1 MSLDRDPHRSPQTL
15 LEVRNLHTWFRADG
29 ETVRAVDGV
38 SFHIDAGETFCLVG
52 ESGSGKSVSAL
63 SVIGLLPADLTER
76 CDGEI
81 LFRLDP
87 QAGAAPRDLLRLPE
101 EELMQVRGGHIA
113 MIFQEPMTSLNPVFT
128 VGDQIVEAIRLARP
142 GVGYEEAQRQAIEA
156 LAEVRIE
163 HPELRVDEYPHR
175 LSGGQRQRVMIA
187 MAIACRPELL
197 IADEPTTA
205 LDVTVQ
211 AEILDLMQ
219 ELKRRRGMSLF
230 FITHDFGVV
239 AQIADRVAVMREGRI
254 VETGSLEDVLE
265 RPAHEYT
272 RQLLAAVPEN
282 LARTSRRHSA
292 GSAKAPGIAGVP
304 PASGPQAHNVRGGP
318 VAHDGS
324 CGRDARDPG
333 KTTRP
338 QENRAFQGMTAS
350 LPGLVRLEGLEV
362 HFPIRQGV
370 LKRTVGH
377 VRAVDGV
384 DLRIERGQILALVG
398 ESGCGK
404 TTLGRAVLRLV
415 EPTAGQVHFDGREL
429 TGLGRRDMRPMRRRL
444 QFVFQ
449 DPASSLNPRLTVATA
464 LTEPMAA
471 HGIGDNLEE
480 RLETAA
486 RTLDEVQLAREHLW
500 RYPHELSGGQRQRI
514 GIARA
519 LCLRPDFVVCDEV
532 TSALDVSVQAEV
544 LQLLLDLRRERAL
557 TLLFITHDIGVV
569 EYLSDTTAV
578 MHEGRSRAG
587 SDTALQRAGAP
598 LHPPERRCRVCR
610 RRRTG
615 GCDCHLLPVHD
626 CGRRR
631 GCDSKNRTPT
641 PAGSSAA
648 DTAADALATNQDPR
662 PARRAAVWIAG
673 GREVPGDGD
682 RVAGGQA
689 ISYLFTIA
697 DADADA
703 IRRTAEPT
711 STIWTGTWWCA
722 SRTNSSSTC
731 SRPPAGSST
740 RRRGT

>member
-1 MSLDRDPHRSPQTL
+1 MRPAPARGPETL

-29 ETVRAVDGV
+29 ETVRAVDGA
-38 SFHIDAGETFCLVG
+38 SFHIETGETFCLVG

-76 CDGEI
+76 CDGEV

-87 QAGAAPRDLLRLPE
+87 RSGAPPSDLLRLPD

-113 MIFQEPMTSLNPVFT
+113 MIFQEPMTSLNPVLT

-142 GVGYEEAQRQAIEA
+142 NIGYGEARRRAIEA
-156 LAEVRIE
+156 LVEVRIE
-163 HPELRVDEYPHR
+163 RPELRVDEYPHR

-211 AEILDLMQ
+211 AEILSLMQ
-219 ELKRRRGMSLF
+219 ELQRRRGMSLF

-254 VETGSLEDVLE
+254 VETGALEDVLE

-282 LARTSRRHSA
+282 LARTSRHDRGANVLPRAPEAVTGPLPGTPLSSRASRDPHV
-292 GSAKAPGIAGVP
+292 GDPGGNIDAPGSAGVP
-304 PASGPQAHNVRGGP
+304 PAPAGGRQWTNRRRP
-318 VAHDGS
+318 ATVAAG
-324 CGRDARDPG
+324 GTPA
-333 KTTRP
+333 
-338 QENRAFQGMTAS
+338 
-350 LPGLVRLEGLEV
+350 LPGTVTSPPELVRLDGLEV

-384 DLRIERGQILALVG
+384 DLRIRRGQILALVG

-415 EPTAGQVHFDGREL
+415 EPTGGRVQFDGREL
-429 TGLGRRDMRPMRRRL
+429 TRLTRREMRPMRRRL

-464 LTEPMAA
+464 LTEPMAT
-471 HGIGDNLEE
+471 HGIGETPEE

-486 RTLDEVQLAREHLW
+486 QVLVEVQLARDHLW

-544 LQLLLDLRRERAL
+544 LQLLLDLRREHAL

-578 MHEGRSRAG
+578 MHEGRIVELG
-587 SDTALQRAGAP
+587 PTA
-598 LHPPERRCRVCR
+598 RVCTAPEHPYTR
-610 RRRTG
+610 RLIAAVPRLRMG
-615 GCDCHLLPVHD
+615 ANG
-626 CGRRR
+626 
-631 GCDSKNRTPT
+631 
-641 PAGSSAA
+641 GSSPI
-648 DTAADALATNQDPR
+648 TPPR
-662 PARRAAVWIAG
+662 
-673 GREVPGDGD
+673 
-682 RVAGGQA
+682 Q
-689 ISYLFTIA
+689 
-697 DADADA
+697 
-703 IRRTAEPT
+703 
-711 STIWTGTWWCA
+711 
-722 SRTNSSSTC
+722 SSTVA
-731 SRPPAGSST
+731 PG
-740 RRRGT
+740 

>member
-1 MSLDRDPHRSPQTL
+1 MNEGPGPDRRRETL
-15 LEVRNLHTWFRADG
+15 LQVRDLHIWFRADG
-29 ETVRAVDGV
+29 ETVRAVDGA
-38 SFHIDAGETFCLVG
+38 SFHVDAGETFCLVG

-87 QAGAAPRDLLRLPE
+87 RTDAAPRDLLRLPE

-142 GVGYEEAQRQAIEA
+142 GVGYDEARRRAIEA

-211 AEILDLMQ
+211 AEILGLMQ

-254 VETGSLEDVLE
+254 VETGTLEDVLE
-265 RPAHEYT
+265 RPAHAYT

-282 LARTSRRHSA
+282 LARTSRHHGAAQTRLPETPPTPAARETPRAGPVGNTGVPGSA
-292 GSAKAPGIAGVP
+292 GVPIGNTGVPGSAGVP
-304 PASGPQAHNVRGGP
+304 PASTMADLRSAAGETPA
-318 VAHDGS
+318 
-324 CGRDARDPG
+324 
-333 KTTRP
+333 
-338 QENRAFQGMTAS
+338 
-350 LPGLVRLEGLEV
+350 LPGTAISEALIRLEGLEV

-384 DLRIERGQILALVG
+384 DLCIQRGQILALVG

-415 EPTAGQVHFDGREL
+415 EPTGGRVRFDGRDL
-429 TGLGRRDMRPMRRRL
+429 TGFGRRDMRPMRRRL

-471 HGIGDNLEE
+471 HGIGENPED

-486 RTLDEVQLAREHLW
+486 QTLVEVQLDREHLW

-578 MHEGRSRAG
+578 MHEGRIVELG
-587 SDTALQRAGAP
+587 PTA
-598 LHPPERRCRVCR
+598 RVCTAPEHPYTR
-610 RRRTG
+610 R
-615 GCDCHLLPVHD
+615 LI
-626 CGRRR
+626 
-631 GCDSKNRTPT
+631 
-641 PAGSSAA
+641 
-648 DTAADALATNQDPR
+648 
-662 PARRAAVWIAG
+662 AAVPRLPQGTNG
-673 GREVPGDGD
+673 GGAR
-682 RVAGGQA
+682 
-689 ISYLFTIA
+689 
-697 DADADA
+697 
-703 IRRTAEPT
+703 
-711 STIWTGTWWCA
+711 
-722 SRTNSSSTC
+722 
-731 SRPPAGSST
+731 
-740 RRRGT
+740 

>member
-1 MSLDRDPHRSPQTL
+1 MSSGPTRSPETL
-15 LEVRNLHTWFRADG
+15 LQVRNLRTWFRADG
-29 ETVRAVDGV
+29 ETVRAVDGA
-38 SFHIDAGETFCLVG
+38 SFRIDAGETFCLVG

-63 SVIGLLPADLTER
+63 SMIGLLPADLTER

-87 QAGAAPRDLLRLPE
+87 RADAAPRDLLRLPE
-101 EELMQVRGGHIA
+101 EELMRVRGGHIA
-113 MIFQEPMTSLNPVFT
+113 MIFQEPMTSLNPVLT

-142 GVGYEEAQRQAIEA
+142 GVGYDEARRRAIEA

-211 AEILDLMQ
+211 AEILGLMQ

-254 VETGSLEDVLE
+254 VETGTLEDVLE
-265 RPAHEYT
+265 RPAHAYT

-282 LARTSRRHSA
+282 LARTSRHHGAAQTGLPEAPPTLAATETPRADGPVGPTGAPGSA
-292 GSAKAPGIAGVP
+292 GVSPAADRRSAIVETGET
-304 PASGPQAHNVRGGP
+304 PA
-318 VAHDGS
+318 
-324 CGRDARDPG
+324 
-333 KTTRP
+333 
-338 QENRAFQGMTAS
+338 
-350 LPGLVRLEGLEV
+350 LPGTTISEALVRLEGLEV

-415 EPTAGQVHFDGREL
+415 EPTAGQVHFDGRDL
-429 TGLGRRDMRPMRRRL
+429 TGFGRRDMRPMRRRL

-471 HGIGDNLEE
+471 HGIGENLED
-480 RLETAA
+480 RLERAA
-486 RTLDEVQLAREHLW
+486 QTLVEVQLDREHLW

-578 MHEGRSRAG
+578 MHEGQIVELGPTR
-587 SDTALQRAGAP
+587 
-598 LHPPERRCRVCR
+598 RVCNAPE
-610 RRRTG
+610 
-615 GCDCHLLPVHD
+615 HP
-626 CGRRR
+626 
-631 GCDSKNRTPT
+631 
-641 PAGSSAA
+641 
-648 DTAADALATNQDPR
+648 
-662 PARRAAVWIAG
+662 
-673 GREVPGDGD
+673 
-682 RVAGGQA
+682 
-689 ISYLFTIA
+689 Y
-697 DADADA
+697 
-703 IRRTAEPT
+703 
-711 STIWTGTWWCA
+711 
-722 SRTNSSSTC
+722 
-731 SRPPAGSST
+731 T
-740 RRRGT
+740 RRLIEAVPHLPQGTNPDP

>member
-1 MSLDRDPHRSPQTL
+1 MSEGSTRSAQTL

-29 ETVRAVDGV
+29 ETVRAVDGA
-38 SFHIDAGETFCLVG
+38 SFRIEAGETFCLVG

-76 CDGEI
+76 CDGEVM
-81 LFRLDP
+81 FRLDRKSD
-87 QAGAAPRDLLRLPE
+87 ASPRDLLRLPE
-101 EELMQVRGGHIA
+101 DELMRVRGGRIA

-142 GVGYEEAQRQAIEA
+142 GLGYEEARRRAIEA
-156 LAEVRIE
+156 LAEVQIE
-163 HPELRVDEYPHR
+163 RPELRVDEYPHR

-211 AEILDLMQ
+211 AEILSLMQ
-219 ELKRRRGMSLF
+219 ELQRRRGMSLF

-254 VETGSLEDVLE
+254 VETGALDEVLE
-265 RPAHEYT
+265 RPAHAYT

-282 LARTSRRHSA
+282 LARTTRRRPSA
-292 GSAKAPGIAGVP
+292 GAAPQPLSGSSVDDSGIHPVGPPGSGMDLTAVDSRPAESAPELIRLAGL
-304 PASGPQAHNVRGGP
+304 Q
-318 VAHDGS
+318 
-324 CGRDARDPG
+324 
-333 KTTRP
+333 
-338 QENRAFQGMTAS
+338 
-350 LPGLVRLEGLEV
+350 V

-384 DLRIERGQILALVG
+384 DLRIHRGQILALVG

-415 EPTAGQVHFDGREL
+415 EPTGGRVHFDGQEL
-429 TGLGRRDMRPMRRRL
+429 TGLTRREMRPMRRRL

-464 LTEPMAA
+464 LTEPLAA
-471 HGIGDNLEE
+471 HGIGESLEE
-480 RLETAA
+480 RLETVAQ
-486 RTLDEVQLAREHLW
+486 TLVEVQLTREHLW

-544 LQLLLDLRRERAL
+544 LQLLLDLRREHAL

-578 MHEGRSRAG
+578 MHEGRIVELG
-587 SDTALQRAGAP
+587 PTM
-598 LHPPERRCRVCR
+598 RVCR
-610 RRRTG
+610 AP
-615 GCDCHLLPVHD
+615 DHP
-626 CGRRR
+626 
-631 GCDSKNRTPT
+631 
-641 PAGSSAA
+641 
-648 DTAADALATNQDPR
+648 
-662 PARRAAVWIAG
+662 
-673 GREVPGDGD
+673 
-682 RVAGGQA
+682 
-689 ISYLFTIA
+689 Y
-697 DADADA
+697 
-703 IRRTAEPT
+703 
-711 STIWTGTWWCA
+711 
-722 SRTNSSSTC
+722 
-731 SRPPAGSST
+731 T
-740 RRRGT
+740 RRLIEAVPRLPSGTSEGRPSPHPPR

>member
-1 MSLDRDPHRSPQTL
+1 MNPDRDSGAGTL
-15 LEVRNLHTWFRADG
+15 LEVRDLHTWFRAGG

-38 SFHIDAGETFCLVG
+38 SFHIETGETFCLVG

-63 SVIGLLPADLTER
+63 SVIRLLPPDLTER
-76 CDGEI
+76 CDGEV

-87 QAGAAPRDLLRLPE
+87 RAGARPRDLLRLPE

-142 GVGYEEAQRQAIEA
+142 RLGYEEARQRAIEA
-156 LAEVRIE
+156 LAEVQIE
-163 HPELRVDEYPHR
+163 RPELRVDEYPHR

-187 MAIACRPELL
+187 MAIACRPGLL

-211 AEILDLMQ
+211 AEILSLMQ
-219 ELKRRRGMSLF
+219 DLKRRRGMSLF

-254 VETGSLEDVLE
+254 VETDTLAQVLE
-265 RPAHEYT
+265 RPAHRYT

-282 LARTSRRHSA
+282 LARTSRQTFAMGANPRVANA
-292 GSAKAPGIAGVP
+292 G
-304 PASGPQAHNVRGGP
+304 QP
-318 VAHDGS
+318 VAS
-324 CGRDARDPG
+324 P
-333 KTTRP
+333 P
-338 QENRAFQGMTAS
+338 E
-350 LPGLVRLEGLEV
+350 LVRLRGLEV

-370 LKRTVGH
+370 LKHTVGH

-384 DLRIERGQILALVG
+384 DLRIHRGQILALVG

-404 TTLGRAVLRLV
+404 TTLARAVLRLV
-415 EPTAGQVHFDGREL
+415 EPTGGEVHFDGQEITRLARRE
-429 TGLGRRDMRPMRRRL
+429 MRPMRRRL

-464 LTEPMAA
+464 LTEPMAI
-471 HGIGDNLEE
+471 HGIGASPEE

-486 RTLDEVQLAREHLW
+486 QTLVEVQLAREHLW

-519 LCLRPDFVVCDEV
+519 LCLRPDFVVCDEI

-544 LQLLLDLRRERAL
+544 LQMLLHLRRERAL

-578 MHEGRSRAG
+578 MREGRIVELG
-587 SDTALQRAGAP
+587 PTM
-598 LHPPERRCRVCR
+598 RVCSAPEHPYTR
-610 RRRTG
+610 R
-615 GCDCHLLPVHD
+615 LI
-626 CGRRR
+626 
-631 GCDSKNRTPT
+631 
-641 PAGSSAA
+641 
-648 DTAADALATNQDPR
+648 
-662 PARRAAVWIAG
+662 AAVP
-673 GREVPGDGD
+673 RLPGAGD
-682 RVAGGQA
+682 RA
-689 ISYLFTIA
+689 
-697 DADADA
+697 
-703 IRRTAEPT
+703 RTSHPVR
-711 STIWTGTWWCA
+711 S
-722 SRTNSSSTC
+722 
-731 SRPPAGSST
+731 
-740 RRRGT
+740 